1 MKRLF
6 HLLRGTVTLVV
17 TGVEL
22 EYFLNCCA
30 KENLHFW
37 AVDRREAFTLALTVY
52 RREASKITQLGQRC
66 HCTVTEERQ
75 YGLPFFFLRFRKRYA
90 LLAGVAV
97 CFLAVSIC
105 SNFIFVIDIQG
116 VQSVPKGVILSH
128 LRQFGLKP
136 GTYGPKVDSRELSHQ
151 MLLAMEELSFFSVNV
166 HGTRAE
172 VIVREAAPKPPL
184 VDEVT
189 PTNVVST
196 ATGIITHMEVEKG
209 APMFKEG
216 ETVMEGEVLISGLI
230 DIQEAAYSNADLG
243 TSLVHAQGRAW
254 ARTWRTHEA
263 KIPLTAKVKEPT
275 GEEKSR
281 YALNFLGK
289 RVKFYRNGGIS
300 FSMYDKITTTK
311 TWVLGDGSILP
322 FSFEKESFRQY
333 DTREVALEEEGAEA
347 MLKEQLQKALAEE
360 IGPEGEI
367 LRQDYVVRKVDGFL
381 EVTLL
386 AECSEQIGKLVAYE
400 QPPMEN
406 PLEAP
411 NPAQS

>member
-1 MKRLF
+1 
-6 HLLRGTVTLVV
+6 
-17 TGVEL
+17 
-22 EYFLNCCA
+22 
-30 KENLHFW
+30 
-37 AVDRREAFTLALTVY
+37 
-52 RREASKITQLGQRC
+52 
-66 HCTVTEERQ
+66 
-75 YGLPFFFLRFRKRYA
+75 
-90 LLAGVAV
+90 
-97 CFLAVSIC
+97 VSIC

-263 KIPLTAKVKEPT
+263 KIPLTAQVKEPT
-275 GEEKSR
+275 GAEKSR

-311 TWVLGDGSILP
+311 TWVLG
-322 FSFEKESFRQY
+322 
-333 DTREVALEEEGAEA
+333 REVALEEEGAEA

-400 QPPMEN
+400 QPPIDN